1 MWCRARSEGHPRH
14 GRSNDVA
21 RDIRA
26 ITVDDGVPLYD
37 VGGDGLP
44 TRPNTLVPL
53 DLAGAA
59 GRVDQIAQT
68 GIGVLVDG

>member
-1 MWCRARSEGHPRH
+1 M
-14 GRSNDVA
+14 
-21 RDIRA
+21 
-26 ITVDDGVPLYD
+26 TVDAGVLLYN

-59 GRVDQIAQT
+59 GRVDQVAQT

>member
-1 MWCRARSEGHPRH
+1 M
-14 GRSNDVA
+14 
-21 RDIRA
+21 
-26 ITVDDGVPLYD
+26 TVDDGVLLYN

-44 TRPNTLVPL
+44 TRPTLVPL

-59 GRVDQIAQT
+59 GRIDQVAQT

>member
-1 MWCRARSEGHPRH
+1 M
-14 GRSNDVA
+14 
-21 RDIRA
+21 
-26 ITVDDGVPLYD
+26 TVDDGAMLYD

-44 TRPNTLVPL
+44 TRPSTLVPL

-59 GRVDQIAQT
+59 GRIVQVAQT